1 MGIMKKVKKKLKSVK
16 DIRREKSMSCSNLS
30 SRSYPPRTIHST
42 ISTSNIAE
50 DENEDDANHSSSSTV
65 KHADLSSIVSFL
77 KDNNQ
82 SMATCIDAVME
93 KEIQSTSP
101 ISSCSQDNDSSA
113 AVRVGTNVLVRKWS
127 KRKSDNAVRI
137 FPIEE
142 NENVEV
148 IYNKPSERANEGSI
162 EETQIEYVEGT
173 NDDTNLVEKDAE
185 DIYNGFRKMPTILV
199 ALLLI
204 IHSLVMIT
212 LIFLLPIICEQR
224 SKPHGPN
231 STQVSDGPTQF
242 AKCYVDSFSLL
253 IYCHSLYWLAHLI
266 WDQYLKKKH
275 KENRISGY
283 LDFYLDTKNIR
294 RAPFYIVSTCNFLL
308 LLVMTLLHDYD
319 DYLQY
324 YYDNFRKV
332 DWIRGLITIEC
343 IAIIC
348 LITFYI
354 RKVCKFNRQKMPPD
368 VMCDSYMER
377 LRANLAWEWDSSI
390 KKDKSGENTPEDVKE
405 WDRKVKESLTKHQQI
420 VSQKINLPNQYIS
433 ILQAGLINF
442 LIQQIRQKNKKLV
455 SLIQQIS
462 ELANIVE
469 CDVEVGNQVIV
480 C

>member
-65 KHADLSSIVSFL
+65 KHADLSSIDSSCGPMDASSMASSSMVSFL

-101 ISSCSQDNDSSA
+101 INSCSQDNDISTST
-113 AVRVGTNVLVRKWS
+113 RVGTNVLARKWS

-185 DIYNGFRKMPTILV
+185 DIYNGFQKMPTILV

-231 STQVSDGPTQF
+231 STQASDGPAQF
-242 AKCYVDSFSLL
+242 AQCYVDSFSLL

-266 WDQYLKKKH
+266 WDQYLKKNH

-308 LLVMTLLHDYD
+308 LLVMTLYTIMTITYSTITTILE
-319 DYLQY
+319 
-324 YYDNFRKV
+324 K
-332 DWIRGLITIEC
+332 WIG
-343 IAIIC
+343 
-348 LITFYI
+348 F
-354 RKVCKFNRQKMPPD
+354 V
-368 VMCDSYMER
+368 
-377 LRANLAWEWDSSI
+377 
-390 KKDKSGENTPEDVKE
+390 
-405 WDRKVKESLTKHQQI
+405 
-420 VSQKINLPNQYIS
+420 
-433 ILQAGLINF
+433 
-442 LIQQIRQKNKKLV
+442 
-455 SLIQQIS
+455 
-462 ELANIVE
+462 
-469 CDVEVGNQVIV
+469 
-480 C
+480 